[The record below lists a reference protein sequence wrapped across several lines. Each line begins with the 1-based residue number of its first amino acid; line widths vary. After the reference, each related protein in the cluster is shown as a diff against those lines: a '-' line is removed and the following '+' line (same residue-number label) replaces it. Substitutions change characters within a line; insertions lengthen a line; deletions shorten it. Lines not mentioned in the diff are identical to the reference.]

1 MPLNVRDSDL
11 VWFIN
16 WALGR
21 WLRVDV
27 TSTIVR
33 IRNVGTD
40 ARPELIEDTPVDSYN
55 TITDFNFE
63 NAYAVKRVYTVTQTF
78 YIDYVTFEST
88 DILVQA
94 QDPETSVTVIPPKDV
109 NVSGPPL
116 NANWARMRVVCPDPE
131 APWDVSRYFKS
142 PPFTIE

>member
-27 TSTIVR
+27 TSTIAR

-63 NAYAVKRVYTVTQTF
+63 NAYAVKRVYTVT
-78 YIDYVTFEST
+78 
-88 DILVQA
+88 
-94 QDPETSVTVIPPKDV
+94 
-109 NVSGPPL
+109 
-116 NANWARMRVVCPDPE
+116 
-131 APWDVSRYFKS
+131 
-142 PPFTIE
+142 

>member
-1 MPLNVRDSDL
+1 M

-16 WALGR
+16 HALGR

-27 TSTIVR
+27 TSTITR

-40 ARPELIEDTPVDSYN
+40 ARPELVEDAPFDSQN
-55 TITDFNFE
+55 SWTDFNFE

-78 YIDYVTFEST
+78 YIDYITFDST

-94 QDPETSVTVIPPKDV
+94 
-109 NVSGPPL
+109 
-116 NANWARMRVVCPDPE
+116 
-131 APWDVSRYFKS
+131 
-142 PPFTIE
+142 

>member
-1 MPLNVRDSDL
+1 M
-11 VWFIN
+11 
-16 WALGR
+16 
-21 WLRVDV
+21 
-27 TSTIVR
+27 
-33 IRNVGTD
+33 
-40 ARPELIEDTPVDSYN
+40 
-55 TITDFNFE
+55 
-63 NAYAVKRVYTVTQTF
+63 
-78 YIDYVTFEST
+78 
-88 DILVQA
+88 VQA